1 MHILAFTHYFPPEV
15 NAPALRLSEHARE
28 WVRLGHRVTIVTSA
42 PNHPDGRIYP
52 GFQNR
57 LFHRERI
64 DGVDVIRIWTFLAA
78 NQGFLP
84 RIANYV
90 SYMLSAGLQSW
101 RMPKADI
108 VLSTS
113 PQFFCG
119 LTGWLFARRRRPW
132 ALEIRD
138 IWPESIIA
146 VGAMKRGLVIRAIER
161 IERAAYRRADL
172 VVSVTDGFVSHIAP
186 HRSGKPIEVIKNG
199 ADLSRFTSSVDAAA
213 AAAFRAQH
221 GLTGK
226 FIASYIGTHGMAHG
240 LDTLLDA
247 AKLLRDR
254 SDIAILMVGGGSERA
269 RLAVERDRLGL
280 SNVVMVEQ
288 LPSAM
293 MPVVLAASDISLV
306 LLKRLDTFKT
316 VIPSKM
322 FETMAMGRP
331 MILGVDGEARAIL
344 DASDAGVA
352 ITPEDS
358 EALTDAIKYLA
369 DHPGEVARHAAAGR
383 AFVAAE
389 FDRRVLAQR
398 MATAFERLLAR

>member
-1 MHILAFTHYFPPEV
+1 LHILAFTHYFPPEV

-28 WVRLGHRVTIVTSA
+28 WVRLGHRVTIVTGA

-52 GFQNR
+52 GFRNR
-57 LFHRERI
+57 LFHREQTE
-64 DGVDVIRIWTFLAA
+64 GVDVIRIWTFLAA

-90 SYMLSAGLQSW
+90 SYMLSAGLQGW
-101 RMPKADI
+101 RMPHADI

-132 ALEIRD
+132 VLEIRD
-138 IWPESIIA
+138 LWPESILA
-146 VGAMKRGLVIRAIER
+146 VGAMKRGLVIRGLER
-161 IERAAYRRADL
+161 IEHAAYRRADL

-186 HRSGKPIEVIKNG
+186 HRDGKPIEVIKNG
-199 ADLSRFTSSVDAAA
+199 ADLSRFTGPDLAATL
-213 AAAFRAQH
+213 FRAEH

-226 FIASYIGTHGMAHG
+226 FVASYIGTHGMAHG
-240 LDTLLDA
+240 LDTLLEA
-247 AKLLRDR
+247 AERLRGR
-254 SDIAILMVGGGSERA
+254 PDIAILMVGGGSDRA
-269 RLAVERDRLGL
+269 RLAAERDRLGL
-280 SNVVMVEQ
+280 SNVVMIEQ

-331 MILGVDGEARAIL
+331 MILGVEGEARAML
-344 DASDAGVA
+344 DASDAGIA

-358 EALTDAIKYLA
+358 CALTDAITHLA
-369 DHPGEVARHAAAGR
+369 DHPCEVARHAAAGR
-383 AFVAAE
+383 TYVVSE

-398 MATAFERLLAR
+398 MAAAFERLLKR

>member
-28 WVRLGHRVTIVTSA
+28 WVRLGHRVTIVTGA
-42 PNHPDGRIYP
+42 PNHPDGRVYP
-52 GFQNR
+52 GFRNR
-57 LFHRERI
+57 LFLREEI
-64 DGVDVIRIWTFLAA
+64 DGVEIIRVWTYLAA

-90 SYMLSAGLQSW
+90 SFMLSAGLQGW
-101 RMPKADI
+101 RMPRADI

-132 ALEIRD
+132 VLEIRD
-138 IWPESIIA
+138 LWPESIIA
-146 VGAMKRGLVIRAIER
+146 VGAMKRGFVIRILER
-161 IERAAYRRADL
+161 IERAAYSRADL
-172 VVSVTDGFVSHIAP
+172 VVSVTDGFIGHISP
-186 HRSGKPIEVIKNG
+186 HRGGKPIEVIKNG
-199 ADLSRFTSSVDAAA
+199 ADLSRFTDPDLAAA
-213 AAAFRAQH
+213 EAFRAEY

-226 FIASYIGTHGMAHG
+226 FVASYVGTHGMAHG

-247 AKLLRDR
+247 AARLRDR
-254 SDIAILMVGGGSERA
+254 DDIIILMIGSGSERA
-269 RLAVERDRLGL
+269 RLVAERDRLGL

-293 MPVVLAASDISLV
+293 MPVALAASNISLV
-306 LLKRLDTFKT
+306 LLKRLDTFTT

-322 FETMAMGRP
+322 FETMAARRP
-331 MILGVDGEARAIL
+331 MILGVEGEARVVL
-344 DASDAGVA
+344 DAGDAGLA
-352 ITPEDS
+352 ITPEDAGELA
-358 EALTDAIKYLA
+358 EAIIHLA
-369 DHPGEVARHAAAGR
+369 DHPDDVARHAAAGY
-383 AFVAAE
+383 AYVASE

-398 MATAFERLLAR
+398 MAAACEHLLVR